1 MITIILVVIL
11 LVYKLSSLS
20 ISEYRIPKTYT
31 CVVCLQTI
39 FFCKSENFCDSKPQS
54 NYINIYNIHW
64 LFYFWKISVWY
75 QFTLFSNSIYGNPNF
90 HSKNILRK
98 RAVILW
104 WFAQFNGLS
113 CLNNKK
119 VTRFFSFS
127 VLFFAFLFLSSY
139 NSSQMGRPLS
149 PINETRC
156 KQEHTKVIGT
166 LRQSIKNKSH

>member
-11 LVYKLSSLS
+11 LVYKLGSLF
-20 ISEYRIPKTYT
+20 ISEYRIPKAYTY
-31 CVVCLQTI
+31 VVCLQI
-39 FFCKSENFCDSKPQS
+39 CCKFENFCDSKPQG

-75 QFTLFSNSIYGNPNF
+75 QFSLFSNSIYGNRNF

-119 VTRFFSFS
+119 VTRFFFLFRS
-127 VLFFAFLFLSSY
+127 FFAFLLLSSY
-139 NSSQMGRPLS
+139 NSSQMERPLS
-149 PINETRC
+149 PINETGC

>member
-1 MITIILVVIL
+1 MITIVLVVIL

-31 CVVCLQTI
+31 YVVCLQTI
-39 FFCKSENFCDSKPQS
+39 FFLQIRNFFSKPQS

-119 VTRFFSFS
+119 VTRFFFFFRSFFCVS
-127 VLFFAFLFLSSY
+127 FTFKLQFKS
-139 NSSQMGRPLS
+139 NGTTSQPDQR
-149 PINETRC
+149 N
-156 KQEHTKVIGT
+156 
-166 LRQSIKNKSH
+166 